1 MSVGIRCAKLWA
13 PGALSP
19 TREWRFV
26 EPYSLIDF
34 ATAFQRQGGKQ
45 LGKLKVQLPS
55 DATKAERDMLLE
67 LGAEIL

>member
-1 MSVGIRCAKLWA
+1 MSVGIRCAQLWA

-19 TREWRFV
+19 KQEWRFV

-34 ATAFQRQGGKQ
+34 ATAFQQQGGEQ